1 MTTAQKKKLKKA
13 RELKAKSDALVWR
26 ETPGVLGGHVHAE
39 APATWGRYNVRPAYS
54 LPDNQF
60 HGYHVKHLPHGT
72 NRDARSVAKN
82 IKDVDKAKALAQA
95 DHDAGNDA
103 K

>member
-1 MTTAQKKKLKKA
+1 MITPFESVI
-13 RELKAKSDALVWR
+13 ELPEMRS
-26 ETPGVLGGHVHAE
+26 G
-39 APATWGRYNVRPAYS
+39 
-54 LPDNQF
+54 LPDQQF

-72 NRDARSVAKN
+72 DRDARSVAKN